1 MNVCIPV
8 VTYYCIK
15 YGSSFNDPYG
25 EDDYLKLVATGTKSD
40 GTTSTLEFVLA
51 EGADDSEWAQDW
63 TKWDLSSLGAVT
75 KIALHMEEA
84 QSVTYDYVTYYYC
97 SPLFF
102 AIDDITVRFEE

>member
-1 MNVCIPV
+1 MRGAA
-8 VTYYCIK
+8 K
-15 YGSSFNDPYG
+15 YIVFALLLLHTACMKWEYG
-25 EDDYLKLVATGTKSD
+25 LV
-40 GTTSTLEFVLA
+40 

-84 QSVTYDYVTYYYC
+84 QSVTYDSVTYYYC